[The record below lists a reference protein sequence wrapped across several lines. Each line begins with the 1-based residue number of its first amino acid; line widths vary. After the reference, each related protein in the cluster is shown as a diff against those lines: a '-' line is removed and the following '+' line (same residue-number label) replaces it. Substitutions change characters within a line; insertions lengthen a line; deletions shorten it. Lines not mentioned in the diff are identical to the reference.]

1 MLLKNINQ
9 SSGLCNGTRLIVTQ
23 LATNVI
29 ETRIISGV
37 HMGEKVF
44 VPRIVF
50 TVRDRKWPFVFSRKQ
65 FPVKVCY
72 AMTINKSQGQIL
84 DTVRIYLPKL
94 VFTHGQLYVA
104 LSRVTSRH
112 GLKILIYDKDGKMTN

>member
-1 MLLKNINQ
+1 
-9 SSGLCNGTRLIVTQ
+9 
-23 LATNVI
+23 
-29 ETRIISGV
+29 
-37 HMGEKVF
+37 MGEKVF

-112 GLKILIYDKDGKMTN
+112 GLKILIHDKDGKMTNQTRNVVYREIFNNIK